1 MVWGRQKELATGASR
16 GRDDGRNQDP
26 GGKQGFGFLGSPA
39 AGSEERKRCLVGS
52 TTWAIAGLPE
62 TLAKEQADLAVI
74 MPTTAKVPVW
84 RAIHESQ
91 VNPNQGF

>member
-1 MVWGRQKELATGASR
+1 MTAETNILVASR
-16 GRDDGRNQDP
+16 DSAFWEVPQ
-26 GGKQGFGFLGSPA
+26 QGLKN
-39 AGSEERKRCLVGS
+39 EKRCPVGS

-62 TLAKEQADLAVI
+62 MLTKEQADLAVI